1 MDANGESERGKGSV
15 SLEGEKVILVPYMEA
30 HVPKYHQW
38 MKDPSLLQA
47 TASDPLTLQQEYQ
60 MQLSWIQD
68 PFKETFIVLDKD
80 LVVGQFSH
88 GEPHLEAMVGDVNL
102 FMNDLDDP
110 HVAEV
115 EIMIAEPKSRRKGLG
130 KESVLMMM
138 TFAIE
143 KLGINTFR
151 TKIGDSNGA
160 SLDMFKKLGFVQT
173 SYSSIFKEVTLELQM
188 TQPKKEDML
197 GLMKMVIKHT

>member
-1 MDANGESERGKGSV
+1 MGESDRGKGNV
-15 SLEGEKVILVPYMEA
+15 SLEGEKVILVPYMED

-47 TASDPLTLQQEYQ
+47 TASEPLTLQEEYR
-60 MQLSWIQD
+60 MQLSWFQD
-68 PFKETFIVLDKD
+68 PTKETFIVLDKD

-88 GEPHLEAMVGDVNL
+88 GQPHLEAMVGDVNL

-115 EIMIAEPKSRRKGLG
+115 EIMIAEQKSRRKGLG
-130 KESVLMMM
+130 KESVLMMI

-143 KLGINTFR
+143 KLGINIFR

-160 SLDMFKKLGFVQT
+160 SLDLFQKLGFVQT
-173 SYSSIFKEVTLELQM
+173 SYSSTFKEVTLELQI
-188 TQPKKEDML
+188 TQPKKEEIL
-197 GLMKMVIKHT
+197 GLIKMVIKHT

>member
-1 MDANGESERGKGSV
+1 MGESDRGKGNV
-15 SLEGEKVILVPYMEA
+15 SLEGEKVILVPYMED

-47 TASDPLTLQQEYQ
+47 TASEPLTLQEEYR
-60 MQLSWIQD
+60 MQLSWFQD
-68 PFKETFIVLDKD
+68 PTKETFIVLDKD

-88 GEPHLEAMVGDVNL
+88 GQPHLEAMVGDVNL

-130 KESVLMMM
+130 KESVLMMI

-143 KLGINTFR
+143 KLGINIFR

-160 SLDMFKKLGFVQT
+160 SLDLFQKLGFVQT
-173 SYSSIFKEVTLELQM
+173 SYSSTFKEVTLELQI
-188 TQPKKEDML
+188 TQPKKEEIL
-197 GLMKMVIKHT
+197 GLIKMKEQ

>member
-1 MDANGESERGKGSV
+1 MGESDRGKGTV
-15 SLEGEKVILVPYMEA
+15 SLEGEKVILVPYMEV

-47 TASDPLTLQQEYQ
+47 TASEPLTLQEEYR
-60 MQLSWIQD
+60 MQLSWFQD
-68 PFKETFIVLDKD
+68 PTKETFIVLDKD

-88 GEPHLEAMVGDVNL
+88 GQPHLEAMVGDVNL

-130 KESVLMMM
+130 KESVLMMI

-143 KLGINTFR
+143 KLGINIFR

-160 SLDMFKKLGFVQT
+160 SLDLFQKLGFVQT
-173 SYSSIFKEVTLELQM
+173 SYSSIFKEVTLELQI
-188 TQPKKEDML
+188 TQPKKEEML
-197 GLMKMVIKHT
+197 GLIKRVIKHT

>member
-1 MDANGESERGKGSV
+1 MGESDRGKGNV
-15 SLEGEKVILVPYMEA
+15 SLEGEKVILVPYMED

-47 TASDPLTLQQEYQ
+47 TASEPLTLQEEYR
-60 MQLSWIQD
+60 MQLSWFQD
-68 PFKETFIVLDKD
+68 PTKETFIVLDKD

-88 GEPHLEAMVGDVNL
+88 GQPHLEAMVGDVNL

-130 KESVLMMM
+130 KESVLMMI

-143 KLGINTFR
+143 KLGINIFR

-160 SLDMFKKLGFVQT
+160 SLDLFQKLGFVQT
-173 SYSSIFKEVTLELQM
+173 SYSSTFKEVTLELQI
-188 TQPKKEDML
+188 TQPKKEEIL
-197 GLMKMVIKHT
+197 GLIKMVIKHT